1 MPNRGGGENNSF
13 KRLSA
18 TPEGKALMD
27 MWRAS
32 RWLSKAT
39 WPGRK
44 LGATEGFT
52 KKERNKLKA
61 KAKAEAKE
69 IVKYMSETKGFEIPK
84 QEYAKE
90 SIEMAVTIMR
100 RTDIHPK
107 DQLAAAKTILEWT
120 LAKPAS
126 ESTVNVKSA
135 ESFLDDIAGELG
147 MDKRAE

>member
-1 MPNRGGGENNSF
+1 M
-13 KRLSA
+13 K
-18 TPEGKALMD
+18 
-27 MWRAS
+27 MWRDS

-52 KKERNKLKA
+52 KSERNKMKA

-120 LAKPAS
+120 LSKPAS
-126 ESTVNVKSA
+126 ESTVNVKTA
-135 ESFLDDIAGELG
+135 ESFLEDIAVE
-147 MDKRAE
+147 MAAEKP